1 MIFILQLITL
11 IFSIS
16 CGKDDRSIDLRLT
29 NRTVNNSADPDGNDD
44 HLNPK
49 NEPDSR
55 ENGTFD
61 PTETPGTPT
70 PMDLPRRAE
79 RESNAKET
87 EPNKNGETAT
97 QNPNPP
103 KPAEPIPPS
112 EQSIS
117 LANRRL
123 FKFYTIKKNYDAVYQ
138 DVLTFYPTGR
148 PNGCVA
154 FLSTALRL
162 SNTFVPRNKIMKGYN
177 VSLVTS
183 AFSSY
188 LVDSLGWQ
196 VVRDHNKLEPGD
208 VVMTLPS
215 SDYPG
220 IPAHTYMFQSWKN
233 KSQGI
238 GIVIDNQNFS
248 HERNIFG
255 TGTFNFTP
263 FWYALRAPASKV
275 ELAGSL

>member
-1 MIFILQLITL
+1 MIFIFQLITI

-16 CGKDDRSIDLRLT
+16 CGKDERGIDLRLT
-29 NRTVNNSADPDGNDD
+29 NRTVNNSTDPDGSDD
-44 HLNPK
+44 HLKPK
-49 NEPDSR
+49 NGPESR

-61 PTETPGTPT
+61 PTETTGTPT
-70 PMDLPRRAE
+70 PKDSPRRAE
-79 RESNAKET
+79 RESNST
-87 EPNKNGETAT
+87 EIEPPKNGETAE
-97 QNPNPP
+97 QNQ
-103 KPAEPIPPS
+103 KPSEPVEPRPE

-117 LANRRL
+117 LANLRL
-123 FKFYTIKKNYDAVYQ
+123 LKFYSIKKNYDAVYQ

-162 SNTFVPRNKIMKGYN
+162 SNTFVPRNRIMKGYN

-188 LVDSLGWQ
+188 LVDTLGWN
-196 VVRDHNKLEPGD
+196 VIRDHSKLEPGD
-208 VVMTLPS
+208 VVMTLPNS
-215 SDYPG
+215 SYPG

-233 KSQGI
+233 KSLGI

-255 TGTFNFTP
+255 SGTFNFTP

-275 ELAGSL
+275 ELANSF